1 MVKGMEVNLFSA
13 IKNTDDQKPEGQ
25 MDKFSGKLQDEW
37 KPEDETKTRNKKI
50 TVSLLRMKL
59 EEQEF
64 RCVYSGR
71 ELTPDACSLDHITPL
86 SKGGLHVIDNI
97 QFVCPMINRMKNT
110 MSSEEFIAI
119 CRMVARYSIEN
130 Q

>member
-1 MVKGMEVNLFSA
+1 MVEGMEVSLFSA
-13 IKNTDDQKPEGQ
+13 IQNIDDQKSEGQ
-25 MDKFSGKLQDEW
+25 MDKVAGKLHDKW
-37 KPEDETKTRNKKI
+37 KQEDETKTRNKKL
-50 TVSLLRMKL
+50 TVPLLRMKL

-64 RCVYSGR
+64 RCVYSGQ
-71 ELTPDACSLDHITPL
+71 ELTPDSCSLDHITPL